1 MAVKTG
7 QIPEKFELHRRRVQ
21 ELRVSDR
28 QFHDLWADYCEV
40 LNTLGPI
47 ESHTVELQRLR
58 EELEQEIREALQKNA

>member
-7 QIPEKFELHRRRVQ
+7 QIPEKFKFHRRRVQ

-40 LNTLGPI
+40 LNIVGPA
-47 ESHTVELQRLR
+47 ESRTAELRRLQD
-58 EELEQEIREALQKNA
+58 ELEQEIHEALQKNV